1 MRKLHLRKTYLFVVP
16 KAKERLN
23 KLSLPLFRERHCM
36 NSCQA
41 IYPSVR
47 KICIPQ
53 LFLVQAICTVTI
65 CVLDTLHGL
74 LFYIYEVV
82 ICRSNEVNSALFF
95 FYSAYLRETSRLR
108 KLPKEQLRTKLTGP
122 SCSCGFEEKYR
133 LGFLAKEEIY
143 KHHQI
148 LGWSKWFIMLMVPA
162 LGFFN

>member
-1 MRKLHLRKTYLFVVP
+1 MRKLHLRKTYLLVVP

-23 KLSLPLFRERHCM
+23 KLSLPLFRERLCM

-82 ICRSNEVNSALFF
+82 ICRSNEVNRALFF
-95 FYSAYLRETSRLR
+95 LFCLPSRDLAAAEATKRTATHKINWTFMFLR
-108 KLPKEQLRTKLTGP
+108 
-122 SCSCGFEEKYR
+122 
-133 LGFLAKEEIY
+133 I
-143 KHHQI
+143 
-148 LGWSKWFIMLMVPA
+148 
-162 LGFFN
+162 